1 MLDLQLILILLLA
14 GSLAGFIAGLF
25 GVGGGIIVVPVTL
38 WVLKMQQV
46 ESEYI
51 QHIAVGTSL
60 TVMVF
65 TTFMSSLG
73 HYRKKAIHVEVFKSM
88 APGIVLGSVA
98 GSLLASSIPSKSLQI
113 VFIIFAYLVSIKTLV
128 GFNPNSSWNLPK
140 PLGIFSIGT
149 LFGGISGL
157 LGIGGGVFNVP
168 FLLACKV
175 PIKKAVGTSAAL
187 SWSVA
192 VSGTISYLWTGFQV
206 ADLPE
211 GTFGFCYFPVAIT
224 LIITTSIF
232 APLGVKLT
240 HALSP
245 KIMQL
250 IFGLMLL
257 GISTQIL
264 FEWVILK

>member
-1 MLDLQLILILLLA
+1 MLDIQLLLLLLLA
-14 GSLAGFIAGLF
+14 GSIAGFIAGLF
-25 GVGGGIIVVPVTL
+25 GVGGGIVVVPVTL
-38 WVLKMQQV
+38 WVLKTQQI

-73 HYRKKAIHVEVFKSM
+73 HYRKKAINFEVLKGM
-88 APGIVLGSVA
+88 APGIVA
-98 GSLLASSIPSKSLQI
+98 GSIIGSMLASKIPSESLQI
-113 VFIIFAYLVSIKTLV
+113 VFIVFAYLVAVKTIF
-128 GFNPNSSWNLPK
+128 GFNPNSSLSLPK
-140 PLGIFSIGT
+140 TAGIFSIGT

-192 VSGTISYLWTGFQV
+192 ISGAVSYMWQGVNVSG
-206 ADLPE
+206 LPE
-211 GTFGFCYFPVAIT
+211 GTLGFCYLPVAVT
-224 LIITTSIF
+224 LTITTILF
-232 APLGVKLT
+232 APLGVRLT
-240 HALSP
+240 HKLPP
-245 KIMQL
+245 KLMRI
-250 IFGLMLL
+250 IFGIMLL
-257 GISTQIL
+257 GIATKIL
-264 FEWVILK
+264 FDWVI